1 MIGLARN
8 SSASRESN
16 PVEILAITAFLPKL
30 AARNPLPITGD
41 RVCRRGGGQTDM
53 SVHHALFGTLSSLY
67 KRTHVHL

>member
-16 PVEILAITAFLPKL
+16 PVEILAITEFQPALTILNSLPM
-30 AARNPLPITGD
+30 TGGH
-41 RVCRRGGGQTDM
+41 VCRYGSGQTDM